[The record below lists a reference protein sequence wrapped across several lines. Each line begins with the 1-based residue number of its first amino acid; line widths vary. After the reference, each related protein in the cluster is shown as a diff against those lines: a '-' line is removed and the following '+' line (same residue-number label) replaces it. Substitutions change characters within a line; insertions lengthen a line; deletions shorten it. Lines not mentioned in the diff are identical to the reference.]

1 MSWLTVIQGIILD
14 LLLQFVITKYSLGEI
29 SQQLSPA
36 ISVHLAS
43 DISEILIYVQRN
55 LPFLSN
61 MTESNI
67 TLSLKCH
74 YVVKQNSEKLTTTT
88 TAGEIVEAHLLH
100 IFSIIFPHFVVVFFD
115 HFNATDF
122 AALTYF
128 HTLSASSSLKKM
140 RGASGRI
147 AKLTCQNRIPL
158 IYFHGIEIG
167 SIPF

>member
-1 MSWLTVIQGIILD
+1 MSWLNISQVIILD

-43 DISEILIYVQRN
+43 DISAILIYMQRN

-88 TAGEIVEAHLLH
+88 TGEIVEAHLLH
-100 IFSIIFPHFVVVFFD
+100 IFSIIFPHFVVVVFFD

-128 HTLSASSSLKKM
+128 HTLSASSSIEKT